1 MFNVEKKNI
10 TLGFMPL
17 TDSAPV
23 VVAYEM
29 GLFERW
35 GLNVTLTKQNSWA
48 TLRDKLHSG
57 IIDAAQMLAP
67 MPIASNLGLYG
78 EKSQVISPMILSRNG
93 NGITLSSELYQKIL
107 SQQNSIEISMPF
119 SAEILQHEI
128 DERKKEADKLTFAV
142 VFPYSC
148 HYYQLLEW
156 LRRSNIA
163 LTDINLLFV
172 PPSDMVP
179 SMQSGDLD
187 GFCVGGPWNAK
198 AVREGVGVTGVTSS
212 DLWQDSPEKVLGLM
226 SDWQLKH
233 PQTTFALV
241 AALYEACQWLESVPN
256 RFEAAR
262 LLSHSQYLDTHI
274 DVIAPSL
281 LGSCLTFN
289 DSAPRKVPT
298 YNQFSTLG
306 DPEFNKPAHHCGE
319 NIADLMQECRHINT
333 QQRADLDIASIY
345 RKDIYQ
351 TLVNSIGIT
360 RLKKAR
366 AKIAHQL

>member
-1 MFNVEKKNI
+1 MFNVEKKEI
-10 TLGFMPL
+10 TFGFMPL

-23 VVAYEM
+23 VVAHEM
-29 GLFERW
+29 DMFEKW

-57 IIDAAQMLAP
+57 VIDAAQMLAP

-78 EKSQVISPMILSRNG
+78 QKSTVISPMILSRNG
-93 NGITLSSELYQKIL
+93 NGITLSAKLYQKIL
-107 SQQNSIEISMPF
+107 SQHTEEISMPF
-119 SAEILQHEI
+119 SANILNHEI
-128 DERKKEADKLTFAV
+128 EARKKQVNKLTFAV

-148 HYYQLLEW
+148 HYYQLIEW
-156 LRRSNIA
+156 LKRSNIS
-163 LTDINLLFV
+163 LLDINLLFV
-172 PPSDMVP
+172 PPSDMVA

-226 SDWQLKH
+226 LDWQLNH

-241 AALYEACQWLESVPN
+241 SALYEACQWLESIPN

-262 LLSHSQYLDTHI
+262 LLSRAKYLDTHI

-289 DSAPRKVPT
+289 DTPPRKVPT

-306 DPEFNKPAHHCGE
+306 DSGFNKPAYHCGQ
-319 NIADLMQECRHINT
+319 NIANSMQECGHISA
-333 QQRADLDIASIY
+333 QQRADLNIASIY

-351 TLVNSIGIT
+351 TAIDT
-360 RLKKAR
+360 
-366 AKIAHQL
+366 AKPNPI

>member
-1 MFNVEKKNI
+1 MFDVEKKNI

-23 VVAYEM
+23 VIAHEM
-29 GLFERW
+29 GFFKKW
-35 GLNVTLTKQNSWA
+35 GLNVNLAKQNSWA
-48 TLRDKLHSG
+48 TLRDKLHMG
-57 IIDAAQMLAP
+57 VIDAAQMLAP

-78 EKSQVISPMILSRNG
+78 KKSTVIAPLILSRNG
-93 NGITLSSELYQKIL
+93 NGITLSTTLYQKIL
-107 SQQNSIEISMPF
+107 SQENNTEVSMPF
-119 SAEILQHEI
+119 SADILRNEI
-128 DERKKEADKLTFAV
+128 DERKATDNKLTLAV

-148 HYYQLLEW
+148 HYYQLIEW
-156 LRRSNIA
+156 LRRSNIS
-163 LTDINLLFV
+163 LSDINLLFI

-233 PQTTFALV
+233 PQTTLALV
-241 AALYEACQWLESVPN
+241 AALYEACQWLENIPN

-262 LLSHSQYLDTHI
+262 LLSHVLYLDTNI

-289 DSAPRKVPT
+289 NAAPRKVST
-298 YNQFSTLG
+298 YNQFSTLD
-306 DPEFNKPAHHCGE
+306 DPAFNMPAHYCGE
-319 NIADLMQECRHINT
+319 NIADLMQECKQISAL
-333 QQRADLDIASIY
+333 QRANLNVTSIY

-351 TLVNSIGIT
+351 TVMNAIKPSESYNINAIE
-360 RLKKAR
+360 KPS
-366 AKIAHQL
+366 